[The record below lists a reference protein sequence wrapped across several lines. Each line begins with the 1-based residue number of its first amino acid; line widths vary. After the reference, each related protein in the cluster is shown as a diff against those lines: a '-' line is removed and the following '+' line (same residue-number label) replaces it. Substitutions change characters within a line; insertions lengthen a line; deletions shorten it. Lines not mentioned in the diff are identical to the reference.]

1 MNKNIVSNLKN
12 RIKGRL
18 LKHKLLYFLLYVVKN
33 RNNEV
38 FTNKIFEPE
47 KFFQITSYGAK
58 NQDKNIYF
66 IDISSEYMGFG
77 AYFRWSLEA
86 LNEAENFGFI
96 PVIKF
101 GKLCPYNEK
110 ENFELGTNSFE
121 YYFKPV
127 SDVSI
132 KEVYDCK
139 NVFIFQQTDL
149 KRAEKRLNIYDKN
162 SNVIC
167 GYSFDENYIKEM
179 GRIVDKYIKLN
190 NRTSEFI
197 ERSIGKLFA
206 GKKQEERK
214 ILAVHIRGTDFA
226 LNWDK
231 HPNLVKPEDYFPIID
246 ETILKY
252 KFNYIFLATDD
263 SKLLTI
269 FKEKYGD
276 LLIYFDDVNRS
287 DGKLNVA
294 YVKNDR
300 KNNNYLNGLEVVR
313 DIYTMAYCNGLIAG
327 LSQVSICTRIINRSL
342 EKQFEYENIINKGI
356 YNI

>member
-1 MNKNIVSNLKN
+1 MDKNIVSNLKN
-12 RIKGRL
+12 RIKDSL
-18 LKHKLLYFLLYVVKN
+18 LKHKLLYLLLFVAKN
-33 RNNEV
+33 INNER
-38 FTNKIFEPE
+38 FTNKILEPE
-47 KFFQITSYGAK
+47 KFFQITSYGEK
-58 NQDKNIYF
+58 NQGKNIYF
-66 IDISSEYMGFG
+66 IDVSSKYMGFG

-86 LNEAENFGFI
+86 LYEAENFGFI

-101 GKLCPYNEK
+101 GKLCPYNEN

-127 SDVSI
+127 SDIGIEEIFES
-132 KEVYDCK
+132 K

-149 KRAEKRLNIYDKN
+149 RRTEKRLNTYDEN
-162 SNVIC
+162 NNVIC

-179 GRIVDKYIKLN
+179 GRIVNRYIKLN
-190 NRTSEFI
+190 YRTSDFI
-197 ERSIGKLFA
+197 ERSIEKLFV
-206 GKKQEERK
+206 GKKQEGRK

-263 SKLLTI
+263 SRLLTI

-300 KNNNYLNGLEVVR
+300 ENNNYLNGLEVVR
-313 DIYTMAYCNGLIAG
+313 DIYTMAYCNGFIAG
-327 LSQVSICTRIINRSL
+327 LSQVSICTRMINRSL
-342 EKQFEYENIINKGI
+342 EKQFEYENIIDKGI